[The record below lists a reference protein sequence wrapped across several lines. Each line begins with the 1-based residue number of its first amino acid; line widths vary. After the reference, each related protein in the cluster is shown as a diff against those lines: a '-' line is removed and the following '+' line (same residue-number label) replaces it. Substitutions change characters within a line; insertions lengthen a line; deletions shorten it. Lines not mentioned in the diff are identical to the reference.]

1 MGEVRGVYKGAEI
14 ALYNDSNTIQSG
26 NVEGHGTWSYSISWT
41 ENGFTDTTW
50 QGGYPF
56 GPYYTPEEVYAM
68 SEGQQYLLA
77 QAIAGMGLGGRG
89 CVTVEQISE

>member
-1 MGEVRGVYKGAEI
+1 MGEVRGVYKGAELHYI
-14 ALYNDSNTIQSG
+14 RTVIQFKSG

-50 QGGYPF
+50 QGGYPY